1 MHLQLPIIILV
12 VGLLI
17 STFNMVVF
25 VNAQQEGQQ
34 QAAGNITTNDDSI
47 NTNASNLSSLS
58 SPSSLADLGKKCV
71 NVLRDELSRGDLP
84 VAILFV
90 VKIDQILSAISGNNS
105 NIVSNSNVTASTTL
119 PSPAASQPNTPGGS
133 INPYMCDWDDP
144 ESGQVYR

>member
-1 MHLQLPIIILV
+1 MYIQLSITILV

-17 STFNMVVF
+17 STFHMVVF

-34 QAAGNITTNDDSI
+34 QATQNITTKDSI
-47 NTNASNLSSLS
+47 DTNASNLSSLS
-58 SPSSLADLGKKCV
+58 SPSSLAELGKKCV

-105 NIVSNSNVTASTTL
+105 NIVNNSTATASTTL
-119 PSPAASQPNTPGGS
+119 PSPAASQPGTPGGS

-144 ESGQVYR
+144 ESGQIYR